1 MRIGKKSRA
10 RRTLGFYRS
19 AFGIKQPYRVLAA
32 ANLGLDLRVE
42 LPKVLGG
49 RAEVVVTRAVVA
61 ELRSLGKEFKSA
73 TATAKRLPKLDST
86 GSGQAG
92 AASASVLS
100 AVENGNARRL
110 CVLTEDAALQQRLAA
125 LSGVPLLRFAR
136 QVIVLEPPQRDE
148 RAAAEGAAEELARAN
163 DRRAALAPDA
173 PDAAP
178 KKRKRL
184 REPNPLSCKKKKPA
198 PAPTSSGASGEAGIK
213 KKNRENTRLY
223 P

>member
-1 MRIGKKSRA
+1 M
-10 RRTLGFYRS
+10 RRTEPLLDPPPSERGRS
-19 AFGIKQPYRVLAA
+19 RQ
-32 ANLGLDLRVE
+32 
-42 LPKVLGG
+42 
-49 RAEVVVTRAVVA
+49 
-61 ELRSLGKEFKSA
+61 
-73 TATAKRLPKLDST
+73 
-86 GSGQAG
+86 
-92 AASASVLS
+92 VLS

-198 PAPTSSGASGEAGIK
+198 PAPTSSGASAEAGVKKRRRGRRRAAAPAAASEGEAG
-213 KKNRENTRLY
+213 REPN
-223 P
+223 PQCAQ